1 MQGMMAN
8 RYMATFKDEIMG
20 WNANLNAVADVTQLL
35 IEIQRTWAY
44 LESLFVGSEEV
55 RKELPDAAARFAD
68 IDREVKAVLQ
78 VSELF
83 HCRWGWQC
91 HGNTLPLVGMG
102 EQMRHTHDSM
112 FSSCGHAPVCE

>member
-1 MQGMMAN
+1 MQGILIVATPRPKSRVETCGAHVQGMMAN

-78 VSELF
+78 VPALY
-83 HCRWGWQC
+83 
-91 HGNTLPLVGMG
+91 
-102 EQMRHTHDSM
+102 
-112 FSSCGHAPVCE
+112 